1 MWLRR
6 QGALAAATTTTTT
19 TARARMPLRSLVAA
33 QLSDAEALTK
43 DEKKSMVIL
52 RPTPPDALRSSPK
65 DPSMMAFWQRIK
77 QAHPSSII
85 FFRNGDFYEIFHD
98 DVEPACELLN
108 IREAKRASASKA
120 DIRMA
125 GVPVR
130 NAAPY
135 LGKLARHD
143 RTVILV
149 EQDAASSGAKLI
161 PRRVARIV
169 TPGTLT
175 DDEMLDAHSSNT
187 LMVISGAAQWTPNA
201 HCGVAHTDVSTG
213 APVTVASSSVAGL
226 RDLCSAIAPREV
238 VLPLAS
244 RVPLRAW
251 LRVVD

>member
-6 QGALAAATTTTTT
+6 QSAVT
-19 TARARMPLRSLVAA
+19 TARATRARMPLRSLVAA
-33 QLSDAEALTK
+33 QSSNAETK
-43 DEKKSMVIL
+43 GMVIL
-52 RPTPPDALRSSPK
+52 RPTPRDALRSSPK
-65 DPSMMAFWQRIK
+65 DASMMAFWHRIK

-108 IREAKRASASKA
+108 IREAKRTSASKV
-120 DIRMA
+120 DVRMA

-130 NAAPY
+130 SAAPY
-135 LGKLARHD
+135 LGKLARHN
-143 RTVILV
+143 RTIVLV
-149 EQDAASSGAKLI
+149 EQDTDAASAGAKLI

-175 DDEMLDAHSSNT
+175 DDEMLDAQSSNT

-213 APVTVASSSVAGL
+213 APVTVASTSVAGL
-226 RDLCSAIAPREV
+226 RDLCSAVAPREV
-238 VLPLAS
+238 VLPLVS
-244 RVPLRAW
+244 RVPLRASSLQRAW
-251 LRVVD
+251 TARSAVD